1 MSLSHKQGIEC
12 PRCRKESEFT
22 FWRSINTTIDPEL
35 KEKVRSR
42 ELFQFVC
49 PVCGHK
55 VEVDYGFLYH
65 QMEDHYMIYYVGQ
78 EDVEQTKETL
88 ASAKSDDFLSKFAEG
103 YTYRIVI
110 SKQQLLDKLNIF
122 DSGYDDRIVEIMK
135 LLVLLQHYEENAVQN
150 VDEMFYHKNK
160 DGSDGFVL
168 FSNRAY
174 ICDVTVSNELYEIL
188 AEHYLPVLGE
198 SNAEYIIDQE
208 WARNVLHLNE
218 EA

>member
-1 MSLSHKQGIEC
+1 M
-12 PRCRKESEFT
+12 
-22 FWRSINTTIDPEL
+22 
-35 KEKVRSR
+35 
-42 ELFQFVC
+42 
-49 PVCGHK
+49 
-55 VEVDYGFLYH
+55 
-65 QMEDHYMIYYVGQ
+65 
-78 EDVEQTKETL
+78 
-88 ASAKSDDFLSKFAEG
+88 
-103 YTYRIVI
+103 
-110 SKQQLLDKLNIF
+110 LDKLNIF

-150 VDEMFYHKNK
+150 VDEMFYHKNN